1 MTNELFEKIANEIKS
16 QITKLNLQDKFML
29 FKADE
34 FAFKNNV
41 VHSNKGNYYI
51 LKYVME
57 IHHPLTG
64 YRVVI
69 DSNIDDVEIAA
80 AEIVAILVKDFTEY
94 YNNK

>member
-64 YRVVI
+64 YRIVI

-94 YNNK
+94 YNRK